1 MIVAYHTKSNCKMTS
16 LVIVVHFVAVFLLAV
31 QVESTVYDGDC
42 HGPWMYQHN
51 ETSECKCG
59 NTLNGKVQCNMN
71 TSTLTVDTFV
81 CMTYNPATN
90 RTVAGYC
97 LYSSIY
103 NIEHPTYQ
111 LPMIRDDFNNLT
123 CGIWKRD
130 GLLCSQCI
138 QDHGIQ
144 LYSYYM
150 DCVKCTG
157 FQVRELFVFFAVTL
171 FPPTVL
177 CIVVTLFHLNVLRPP
192 WSVFVLMA
200 QMLSAPVVTL
210 TTLTHAKLHNY
221 TKETLLFSPL
231 ATLYGPWNLDFFRAF
246 YGSICISPH
255 ITQLQSAAIEGCIG
269 LYPLILLS
277 MLYLA
282 VKLRDRGCTFVTK
295 AWKPFNF
302 LLSRFRSR
310 LNLKSSLIDTFAT
323 FFLLSYMKLG
333 YYAFYILAPTRL
345 WSPDGSHVWV
355 VYYDPSVRYFG
366 SSHSIYAIP
375 TLLISLMVL
384 VVPLIL
390 LFIYPY
396 RWFQRCLNRF
406 HLRYL
411 AVNAFVDAFQ
421 GCFKD
426 GTNGT
431 RDCRYFS
438 SLQLLLRLLFPLIL
452 FTAKD
457 YNTASFLSS
466 VLLSIYI
473 ACFVIMQPYKDAMYN
488 KTDIPML
495 VALLIINISLTVD
508 LLASGYIV
516 KSLSVVCIAVVCF
529 VPLLYLVIWACVH
542 IKYYVTVRS
551 CCRPGTMETDRL
563 LSRT

>member
-1 MIVAYHTKSNCKMTS
+1 MRTVYSIQKSNCKMTS
-16 LVIVVHFVAVFLLAV
+16 LVIVVHFVAVFLLAI

-59 NTLNGKVQCNMN
+59 STLNGKVQCNMN
-71 TSTLTVDTFV
+71 TSTLMVDICV

-97 LYSSIY
+97 LYSCIY

-130 GLLCSQCI
+130 GPLCSQCI

-171 FPPTVL
+171 LPPTVL

-200 QMLSAPVVTL
+200 QILSAPFVTL

-246 YGSICISPH
+246 YGSLCVSPH

-269 LYPLILLS
+269 LYPLTLLS

-282 VKLRDRGCTFVTK
+282 VKLRDRGSPFVTK
-295 AWKPFNF
+295 VWKPFNF

-333 YYAFYILAPTRL
+333 YYAFLFSLLLDFGVQTGLMYGLTLSTTILLRDTL
-345 WSPDGSHVWV
+345 VHLI
-355 VYYDPSVRYFG
+355 VYMQ
-366 SSHSIYAIP
+366 IP

-384 VVPLIL
+384 VVPIIL

-396 RWFQRCLNRF
+396 CWFQRCLNRF
-406 HLRYL
+406 LLRSL
-411 AVNAFVDAFQ
+411 ALNAFVDAFQ
-421 GCFKD
+421 GCFKN

-431 RDCRYFS
+431 HDCRYFS
-438 SLQLLLRLLFPLIL
+438 ALQLLLRLLMPLI
-452 FTAKD
+452 FSTAKD
-457 YNTASFLSS
+457 YNTFSFSCSL
-466 VLLSIYI
+466 LLSIYI
-473 ACFVIMQPYKDAMYN
+473 ASFVIMQPYKDAMYN

-508 LLASGYIV
+508 LLSSGYIV
-516 KSLSVVCIAVVCF
+516 NSLSVVCIAVFFCTTILPNHLGICSYQVLCH
-529 VPLLYLVIWACVH
+529 C
-542 IKYYVTVRS
+542 S
-551 CCRPGTMETDRL
+551 
-563 LSRT
+563 